1 VITRAGANDVFV
13 GAGLAPAPEAG
24 GRKGRPYDTLAHRE
38 ARP

>member
-1 VITRAGANDVFV
+1 MTRAGANDVFV

-24 GRKGRPYDTLAHRE
+24 GREGSPYGTFAQRE